1 MKRQKL
7 SKIKSWSPLL
17 WLSINDSYMLTVETF
32 IGLDVMSVLLLKEN
46 LSMNIPTR
54 TRIYGV
60 LRIVIN
66 TRYIFNDYQLLLYIL

>member
-1 MKRQKL
+1 
-7 SKIKSWSPLL
+7 
-17 WLSINDSYMLTVETF
+17 MLTVETF